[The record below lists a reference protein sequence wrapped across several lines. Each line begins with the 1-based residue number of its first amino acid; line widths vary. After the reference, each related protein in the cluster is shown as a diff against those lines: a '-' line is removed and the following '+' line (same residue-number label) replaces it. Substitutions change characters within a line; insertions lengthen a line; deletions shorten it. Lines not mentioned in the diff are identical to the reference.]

1 MMGWFD
7 EQIRLRKQS
16 DQELFEDSI
25 FRMASL
31 VLGRQGAGALNDRR
45 VVTKAAIDEVLKYY
59 RFKPVDIP
67 DDIEDADEQLEYC
80 LRPHGIM
87 RRNVKLDKDWY
98 KDSFGPLLG
107 FRKEDGL
114 PVALLPKPFAGYSFR
129 DPESGETHDLDK
141 KTAALFAEDAVC
153 FYLPRWAAR
162 TALTKTAALAAI
174 ASMLPISISAGLRMP
189 LLTP

>member
-1 MMGWFD
+1 MGWFD

-16 DQELFEDSI
+16 DQDIFEDSI

-31 VLGRQGAGALNDRR
+31 VLGRQGVGALNDRR

-87 RRNVKLDKDWY
+87 RRSVKLDKDWY

-107 FRKEDGL
+107 FRN
-114 PVALLPKPFAGYSFR
+114 
-129 DPESGETHDLDK
+129 
-141 KTAALFAEDAVC
+141 
-153 FYLPRWAAR
+153 
-162 TALTKTAALAAI
+162 
-174 ASMLPISISAGLRMP
+174 LRFVRRRCRGRSRSR
-189 LLTP
+189 LRR